1 MQDFFSIIGSFGFP
15 VAVASYLLFRFEKKL
30 EDLAKTNESLCLEIK
45 ELKDKVE
52 ELNGTIVKL
61 KKLK

>member
-30 EDLAKTNESLCLEIK
+30 EDLAKINESLCLEIK

-52 ELNGTIVKL
+52 ELNDTIVKL